1 MRPVRDEGVVLLL
14 VLVVIVLTISS
25 VFAFAR
31 TSVLEVMS
39 VRQRAERVRAQ
50 MLARSGYTIAL
61 LALEDDLSAPPEELP
76 AVAETPLDPWYLV
89 GQAPIPAPDGGE
101 IRLTIRDAGSRINLN
116 GLIDEDG
123 TPHSESRDFLRA
135 ALERIIENMPG
146 RPEEKLYEPDEIADA
161 LLDWLDTDDVGRLG
175 DAESRL
181 YGRIEGAPLPFDR
194 PAFDLAELA
203 AVPGIDAKLLT
214 ALGEY
219 FTTQPLFVPVERAG
233 VNPNT
238 APPHVMALI
247 YFGGAIEENRLLA
260 DDRDDVFRAL
270 RARDEGLVFCE
281 GQHPDCTGFAPEVIP
296 LGDAT
301 FPPLTYTSDVF
312 RIESQG
318 RYGEARSRIVAVV
331 DRSQAGGARTLYYR
345 SD

>member
-1 MRPVRDEGVVLLL
+1 MSRAREEGVVLLL

-31 TSVLEVMS
+31 TSLLEVMS
-39 VRQRAERVRAQ
+39 IRQRADRVRAQ
-50 MLARSGYTIAL
+50 MLARSGYTVAL
-61 LALEDDLSAPPEELP
+61 LALEDDLAAPPDELA
-76 AVAETPLDPWYLV
+76 AVAETPLDAWYLV

-101 IRLTIRDAGSRINLN
+101 IRLTIRDTGSRINLN
-116 GLIDEDG
+116 GLVDEDG
-123 TPHSESRDFLRA
+123 APYPESRDFLRA
-135 ALERIIENMPG
+135 ALERIIEDMPG
-146 RPEEKLYEPDEIADA
+146 RPEEKIYEPDEIADA
-161 LLDWLDTDDVGRLG
+161 LLDWLDADEEGRLG

-181 YGRIEGAPLPFDR
+181 YGKIEGAPLPLDR
-194 PAFDLAELA
+194 PIFDLGELSG
-203 AVPGIDAKLLT
+203 VPGIDARLLD

-219 FTTQPLFVPVERAG
+219 FTTQPLFVPIERAG

-238 APPHVMALI
+238 APPHVLGLI

-260 DDRDDVFRAL
+260 QDREDVFRAL
-270 RARDEGLVFCE
+270 RARSEGLIFCE
-281 GQHPDCTGFAPEVIP
+281 AQHPECVGFAPEVIP

-312 RIESQG
+312 RIESEG
-318 RYGEARSRIVAVV
+318 RYGVARARIVAVV
-331 DRSQAGGARTLYYR
+331 DRGQAGGARTLYYR